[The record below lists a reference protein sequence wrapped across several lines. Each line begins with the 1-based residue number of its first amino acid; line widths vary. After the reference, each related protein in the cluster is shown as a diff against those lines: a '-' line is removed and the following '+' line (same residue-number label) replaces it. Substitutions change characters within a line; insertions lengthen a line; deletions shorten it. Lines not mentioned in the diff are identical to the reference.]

1 MKFLNDSTAECIRGG
16 SNGTALSALQVSPI
30 TTINTGQLGS
40 FQFSFTIKPSVA
52 IDTITQLNTASNLV
66 VFGGIVSNI
75 KGIITSTQI
84 NLTP

>member
-16 SNGTALSALQVSPI
+16 SNGTAPGALQVAPI
-30 TTINTGQLGS
+30 TTINTPQVGS

-75 KGIITSTQI
+75 KGIIASTQI

>member
-16 SNGTALSALQVSPI
+16 SNGTAPGALQVSPI
-30 TTINTGQLGS
+30 TTINTPQAGS
-40 FQFSFTIKPSVA
+40 LQFSFNIKPSVTIA
-52 IDTITQLNTASNLV
+52 SITQLNTASNLI

-75 KGIITSTQI
+75 KGIINNAQF